1 MAMDTVTATNTVI
14 AIPTSI
20 TMVMA
25 MGMEETKIKKCMTHF
40 CPNKKPPQ
48 CGGFFMNVIFI
59 FRKIILVEI
68 LEWTPIVSLA
78 F

>member
-1 MAMDTVTATNTVI
+1 MGMVTVTATNTVI

-40 CPNKKPPQ
+40 CTHKKTTALRW
-48 CGGFFMNVIFI
+48 FFVNVIFL
-59 FRKIILVEI
+59 RK
-68 LEWTPIVSLA
+68 
-78 F
+78 